1 MTSDNRRAPDP
12 GAGFTADSGPTGD
25 PGSTAGANST
35 ADSGP
40 GRTTLGPGPVV
51 RPGSDLGWLLDDL
64 VARTDH
70 VRQAVL
76 LTADGLP
83 LSHSEGMRR
92 RDIEHLAAVCSGFH
106 SLARS
111 AGDRFGA
118 GEVRQTMVMLD
129 DVYLFVTPAG
139 HGSRLAVLSDV
150 RTDVGQLAHEM
161 ALLVRRL
168 GRHLDAA
175 ARSAL

>member
-1 MTSDNRRAPDP
+1 MTSDDRPQPAETASAP
-12 GAGFTADSGPTGD
+12 G
-25 PGSTAGANST
+25 
-35 ADSGP
+35 
-40 GRTTLGPGPVV
+40 V
-51 RPGSDLGWLLDDL
+51 RPGTGLGWLLDDL

-83 LSHSEGMRR
+83 LSHTDGMRR

-111 AGDRFGA
+111 AGERFGA

-129 DVYLFVTPAG
+129 DAYLFVTPAG

-175 ARSAL
+175 VRSAP

>member
-1 MTSDNRRAPDP
+1 MLRDQTPEHSDRASEPRGGTPEPP
-12 GAGFTADSGPTGD
+12 GT
-25 PGSTAGANST
+25 
-35 ADSGP
+35 
-40 GRTTLGPGPVV
+40 
-51 RPGSDLGWLLDDL
+51 DLGWLLDDL

-83 LSHSEGMRR
+83 LSCSDGMRR

-111 AGDRFGA
+111 AGERFAA

-129 DVYLFVTPAG
+129 DAYLFITPAG
-139 HGSRLAVLSDV
+139 DGSPTGRPERGADGRRTARPRDGVAGPPRRPPHGRR
-150 RTDVGQLAHEM
+150 RTVG
-161 ALLVRRL
+161 RRPRGPL
-168 GRHLDAA
+168 TRP
-175 ARSAL
+175 

>member
-1 MTSDNRRAPDP
+1 MH
-12 GAGFTADSGPTGD
+12 GD
-25 PGSTAGANST
+25 DQTHETAGT
-35 ADSGP
+35 P
-40 GRTTLGPGPVV
+40 GTG
-51 RPGSDLGWLLDDL
+51 LGWLLDDL

-76 LTADGLP
+76 LTADGLA
-83 LSHSEGMRR
+83 LSRSEGMRG
-92 RDIEHLAAVCSGFH
+92 RDVEHLAAVCSGFH

-111 AGDRFGA
+111 VGERFEA

-129 DVYLFVTPAG
+129 DAYLFITPAG
-139 HGSRLAVLSDV
+139 DGSRLAVLSEA
-150 RTDVGQLAHEM
+150 RTDIGQLAHEM

-175 ARSAL
+175 TRSTP

>member
-1 MTSDNRRAPDP
+1 MSGDDQTPEQAEALDGVP
-12 GAGFTADSGPTGD
+12 GT
-25 PGSTAGANST
+25 
-35 ADSGP
+35 
-40 GRTTLGPGPVV
+40 
-51 RPGSDLGWLLDDL
+51 DLGWLLDDL
-64 VARTDH
+64 VARTGH

-83 LSHSEGMRR
+83 LSSSDGMRR

-106 SLARS
+106 GLARS
-111 AGDRFGA
+111 AGERFAA
-118 GEVRQTMVMLD
+118 GRVRQTMVMLD
-129 DVYLFVTPAG
+129 DAYLFITPAG
-139 HGSRLAVLSDV
+139 HGSRLAVLSEA

-175 ARSAL
+175 ARTKP

>member
-1 MTSDNRRAPDP
+1 MDPGPSAGPGSGRAPV
-12 GAGFTADSGPTGD
+12 
-25 PGSTAGANST
+25 
-35 ADSGP
+35 
-40 GRTTLGPGPVV
+40 GPGPGV

-83 LSHSEGMRR
+83 LSHSDGMRR

-129 DVYLFVTPAG
+129 DAYLFVTPAG

-175 ARSAL
+175 ARSTP

>member
-1 MTSDNRRAPDP
+1 MHGDDDQAPENPAAP
-12 GAGFTADSGPTGD
+12 GTGLD
-25 PGSTAGANST
+25 
-35 ADSGP
+35 
-40 GRTTLGPGPVV
+40 
-51 RPGSDLGWLLDDL
+51 WLLDDL
-64 VARTDH
+64 VARTEH

-83 LSHSEGMRR
+83 LSSSEGMRR

-106 SLARS
+106 GLARS
-111 AGDRFGA
+111 AGERFAA
-118 GEVRQTMVMLD
+118 GRVRQTMVMLD
-129 DVYLFVTPAG
+129 DAYLFITPAG
-139 HGSRLAVLSDV
+139 HGSRLAVLSEA

-175 ARSAL
+175 ARTTP

>member
-1 MTSDNRRAPDP
+1 MTSDDQPQPPEPATASAA
-12 GAGFTADSGPTGD
+12 GAGSRP
-25 PGSTAGANST
+25 PAGQEPA
-35 ADSGP
+35 A
-40 GRTTLGPGPVV
+40 

-129 DVYLFVTPAG
+129 DAYLFVTPAG

-168 GRHLDAA
+168 GRHLDAT
-175 ARSAL
+175 ARSAP